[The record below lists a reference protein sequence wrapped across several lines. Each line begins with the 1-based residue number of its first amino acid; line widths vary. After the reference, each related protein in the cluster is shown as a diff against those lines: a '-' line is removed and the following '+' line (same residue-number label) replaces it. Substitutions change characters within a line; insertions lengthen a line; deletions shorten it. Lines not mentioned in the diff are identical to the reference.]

1 MKERAV
7 KQAKR
12 FSLRETSGFDPAE
25 FRKRMEDK
33 RPIDFVTGS
42 YENLGKYM
50 KVIRNERQ
58 RFLYVKVMRKT
69 TIVQRDA
76 LITLLK
82 RRIPNIAE
90 LKISRLFRKVWT
102 ITDIST
108 YSDVIRYIGKALVDS
123 PFVVLKFE
131 W

>member
-12 FSLRETSGFDPAE
+12 FAIRGMEFDSAE

-33 RPIDFVTGS
+33 RPIDFVTGRHV
-42 YENLGKYM
+42 NLGKYID
-50 KVIRNERQ
+50 VIRNERQ
-58 RFLYVKVMRKT
+58 RFLYVKVQRRT
-69 TIVQRDA
+69 TREQREA
-76 LITLLK
+76 LVTTLK
-82 RRIPNIAE
+82 RRIPSIE
-90 LKISRLFRKVWT
+90 YLKISRLFRKVWT
-102 ITDIST
+102 RTDIKS
-108 YSDVIRYIGKALVDS
+108 YRGVLKYITKAFKDS